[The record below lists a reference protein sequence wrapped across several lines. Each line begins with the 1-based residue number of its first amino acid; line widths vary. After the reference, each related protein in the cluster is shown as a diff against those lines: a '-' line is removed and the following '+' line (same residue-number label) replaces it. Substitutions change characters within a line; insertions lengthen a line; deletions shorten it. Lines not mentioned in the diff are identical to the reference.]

1 MNVRLIIMLATALGL
16 AFFAVSIAK
25 TLMQDKSVTQK
36 TVPVVVAAVDIPLGI
51 NIENQHLK
59 IIEWL
64 GTTSPA
70 GTYATKEQLINKIT
84 KNNFYQDEL
93 ITEKRLSE
101 NSTGSKLSSVI
112 KKDYRA
118 ISVRVDDVV
127 GVAGFISP
135 TNNVDVLATKL
146 DKAMN
151 QAVTRTLLQNIKVL
165 AVDQDIVKDKPGVV
179 RSVTLELQPEQAES
193 IVQALQEGTIQLSLR
208 NPIDNELL
216 VATKKTETF
225 NVAQVEKKLEKKH
238 VLRVIPW

>member
-1 MNVRLIIMLATALGL
+1 M
-16 AFFAVSIAK
+16 
-25 TLMQDKSVTQK
+25 
-36 TVPVVVAAVDIPLGI
+36 
-51 NIENQHLK
+51 
-59 IIEWL
+59 
-64 GTTSPA
+64 
-70 GTYATKEQLINKIT
+70 
-84 KNNFYQDEL
+84 
-93 ITEKRLSE
+93 
-101 NSTGSKLSSVI
+101 
-112 KKDYRA
+112 
-118 ISVRVDDVV
+118 V

-165 AVDQDIVKDKPGVV
+165 AVDQDIVKDKPVVV

>member
-1 MNVRLIIMLATALGL
+1 MLREC
-16 AFFAVSIAK
+16 I
-25 TLMQDKSVTQK
+25 
-36 TVPVVVAAVDIPLGI
+36 
-51 NIENQHLK
+51 
-59 IIEWL
+59 
-64 GTTSPA
+64 
-70 GTYATKEQLINKIT
+70 KIT

-165 AVDQDIVKDKPGVV
+165 AVDQDIVKD
-179 RSVTLELQPEQAES
+179 
-193 IVQALQEGTIQLSLR
+193 
-208 NPIDNELL
+208 
-216 VATKKTETF
+216 
-225 NVAQVEKKLEKKH
+225 
-238 VLRVIPW
+238 